1 MSISINFDNIVRI
14 SYLDKK
20 GMEDAIDLQL
30 GYRYVH
36 YVEDERE
43 EGDGN
48 PIGKVYLLGYSKKD
62 GSRTCFEVSDYP
74 LFLWQRTDISDDKN
88 EWKDAYGKAIVKK
101 EFPSEHDR
109 HKYVRTLK
117 GTPSYVSNQ
126 IVCCDRPH
134 EQFMKEVFLPVA
146 ISADG
151 NEGPLRTFYLD
162 IETEIS
168 GSFMPPHI
176 SANRI
181 NMITV
186 LDSETKTFH
195 TWSLQKVK
203 VLQDTAGEGFK
214 YVAHDDFQDQEAV
227 MLRDFLN
234 FWERNYPD
242 VVCGWNSYE
251 FDMPYI
257 ICRCEKVLGKVAT
270 RRFSPFNEYTIRHKP
285 VEPFERDPDTGRL
298 KELEEIQNVVLPG
311 ISQLDE
317 MKLYRDKFQ
326 VKAAL
331 DGGYGLGNVG
341 KAEDLGGKVS
351 YETTLLDLYLHDWQ
365 KFYEY
370 NVRDVDLLYAI
381 ERKCK
386 LIPLAR
392 KLVGFGFCNY
402 EDIYQT
408 TSYLINTLALYTLKN
423 RDHVVF
429 NTYANHFAEKRPYE
443 GAFVFKPV
451 TNRYSGGVACVDF
464 NSLYPSCIRA
474 MNLSTETYVGR
485 LIWPDGEAQWD
496 TWQKIGGVDGLKDE
510 YQYEFLMDR
519 TDTPAPGES
528 VQLTKVQIKKLLD
541 EKCLICGPNLTFFI
555 KHEVKKGIVAQW
567 AGDFFAWRKKV
578 KKQAGEAAR
587 KSHKEKD
594 PQKKFE
600 LETLAEVLGNLQQ
613 AIKILLNSCYGLF
626 GTSTCCL
633 YNPSI
638 AQSITRL
645 GRFCNLNGSRFYG
658 NWLKDKYGV
667 PDDHIGTIG
676 GDTDSVPKFTKLR
689 VKYQVN
695 ESLAI
700 DNIAIGEL
708 YDKYLNKGLPITTTP
723 SGHELLS
730 PDDGL
735 QVLSNGDSYKK
746 VKFLSRHKT
755 GKPLVEITCSNGNS
769 ITVTTDHICMSYNDD
784 HMLENTAAK
793 DLKVGSF
800 IKYHEEGKGE
810 MYGSITFI
818 KELGSTEEYVYD
830 LEVEDESHV
839 YYANDILIHN
849 SCFLNLQ
856 AITDDL
862 SKTYGISPDLNKWT
876 DEQKLK
882 LWDMMS
888 KFVDETLIPQVQGLV
903 AKMCHTSNAEVLRY
917 GLEYIGSGGIYESPK
932 HYGVHKI
939 IDEGPE
945 LVDKF
950 KFTGIAI
957 KKAEV
962 PAEIKEFLRN
972 IYCTAIIDPA
982 FDDMA
987 MQQSLTN
994 AYSVVKG
1001 MTANQLGRWQGYGT
1015 ERKMGEGFLNAE
1027 KGMTGIS
1034 KAVGYYNQ
1042 IIKDMGIGKKYGSI
1056 EVGDKVQMVYVRPEN
1071 KYGVNVMAFKPRQW
1085 PEEFNA
1091 VFEVD
1096 KPKMF
1101 DRLVMSS
1108 LKNFFEAL
1116 HFTHSKEYDPAAV
1129 ADLAYSVDDL

>member
-1 MSISINFDNIVRI
+1 MSISTNFDNIVRL

-214 YVAHDDFQDQEAV
+214 YEAHDDFQDQEAV

-381 ERKCK
+381 EKKCK

-443 GAFVFKPV
+443 GAFVFPPV
-451 TNRYSGGVACVDF
+451 MGRYTGGIACVDF

-496 TWQKIGGVDGLKDE
+496 TWQKIGGVDGLKEE

-528 VQLTKVQIKKLLD
+528 VQLTKAQIKKLLD

-578 KKQAGEAAR
+578 KKEAGATAR
-587 KSHKEKD
+587 KAHKEKD
-594 PQKKFE
+594 AKVRFD
-600 LETLAEVLGNLQQ
+600 LETKAEVLGNLQQ

-645 GRFCNLNGSRFYG
+645 GRFCNINGSRFYRR
-658 NWLKDKYGV
+658 WLEGEYGIGEDYV
-667 PDDHIGTIG
+667 PQAS
-676 GDTDSVPKFTKLR
+676 GDTDS
-689 VKYQVN
+689 
-695 ESLAI
+695 I
-700 DNIAIGEL
+700 
-708 YDKYLNKGLPITTTP
+708 
-723 SGHELLS
+723 
-730 PDDGL
+730 
-735 QVLSNGDSYKK
+735 
-746 VKFLSRHKT
+746 
-755 GKPLVEITCSNGNS
+755 
-769 ITVTTDHICMSYNDD
+769 
-784 HMLENTAAK
+784 
-793 DLKVGSF
+793 
-800 IKYHEEGKGE
+800 
-810 MYGSITFI
+810 
-818 KELGSTEEYVYD
+818 
-830 LEVEDESHV
+830 
-839 YYANDILIHN
+839 
-849 SCFLNLQ
+849 FLNLQ
-856 AITDDL
+856 AVTQDLASKWGIGTDM
-862 SKTYGISPDLNKWT
+862 NKWS
-876 DEQKLK
+876 DAQKLE
-882 LWDMMS
+882 LWNLVS
-888 KFVDETLIPQVQGLV
+888 NFVDNTLIPQVQGLV
-903 AKMCHTSNAEVLRY
+903 TDMCKTNNSEVLRY
-917 GLEYIGSGGIYESPK
+917 GLEYIGSGGIYESKK

-939 IDEGPE
+939 VDEGPE

-962 PAEIKEFLRN
+962 PPEVKDFLRN
-972 IYCTAIIDPA
+972 VYCTAIVDPTFNDA
-982 FDDMA
+982 A
-987 MQQSLTN
+987 MTAELSRI
-994 AYSVVKG
+994 YGEVKK
-1001 MTANQLGRWQGYGT
+1001 MTANELGRWQGYKT
-1015 ERKMGEGFLNAE
+1015 EREMGEGFLNAE
-1027 KGMTGIS
+1027 KGMTGTS
-1034 KAVGYYNQ
+1034 KGVGYYNQ
-1042 IIKDMGIGKKYGSI
+1042 IIKEMGLGKKYGSI
-1056 EVGDKVQMVYVRPEN
+1056 EVGDKVQIVYVRPEN
-1071 KYGVNVMAFKPRQW
+1071 KYGINMMAFKPKNW

-1101 DRLVMSS
+1101 DKIIMSP

-1116 HFTHSKEYDPAAV
+1116 HFDKSKEYDPAAV